1 MGIKDVTLSE
11 NIHTITAAIEN
22 KKENFDTENKM
33 REDLLKKISDL
44 VQETPAEDDDEEA
57 GAYVKI
63 HKKRERILGKKIPR
77 SENFIIQCLRE

>member
-1 MGIKDVTLSE
+1 MGIKDITLSE

-44 VQETPAEDDDEEA
+44 VQ
-57 GAYVKI
+57 
-63 HKKRERILGKKIPR
+63 
-77 SENFIIQCLRE
+77 

>member
-1 MGIKDVTLSE
+1 MGIKDITLSE

-44 VQETPAEDDDEEA
+44 VQETSAEDDDEEA

-63 HKKRERILGKKIPR
+63 RNDIGGSCR
-77 SENFIIQCLRE
+77 SSMTSCKVL